1 MIKRVLANR
10 QGQEKMHELV
20 QIGGCIGVLS
30 VNIPNGFMQLVS
42 VNEKDEY
49 KIGNLKK
56 MFQPFE
62 QGDGESG

>member
-1 MIKRVLANR
+1 
-10 QGQEKMHELV
+10 MHELV